1 MNKIF
6 IMRVFPILL
15 FTGLLLVLASCGRY
29 QPAENYPPAD
39 FIGPTPLKLSQEILE
54 TIKNG
59 QDATP
64 LVDQLAALEP
74 QELAANLDTR
84 NKKLAFWVNT
94 YNGMVQYLLTRNPE
108 LFDDSSS
115 FFSTPS
121 FTVAGK
127 LMSPNEM
134 EHGIIRGG
142 ENRFGLGFIPQFFP
156 NKFERTFKI
165 KGGDSRVHFA
175 LNCGAADCPPVE
187 VYQAATFDE
196 QINNR
201 VRKYLAKHSEIKEED
216 GKKVVYTSPLFSWFR
231 GDFRDRDGIDDFLV
245 EYGVL
250 SKENKKMKREYTSYD
265 WTLKTGIWAED

>member
-1 MNKIF
+1 M

-15 FTGLLLVLASCGRY
+15 FTSLLLVLSTCGRY

-39 FIGPTPLKLSQEILE
+39 FTGPTPLSLSQEILN

-74 QELAANLDTR
+74 EELAAALDTR
-84 NKKLAFWVNT
+84 NKRLAFWVNT
-94 YNGMVQYLLTRNPE
+94 YNAMVQYLLTRNPE
-108 LFDDSSS
+108 LFDDSSA

-121 FTVAGK
+121 FTVAGT

-134 EHGIIRGG
+134 EHVIVRGG

-187 VYQAATFDE
+187 VYEADTFDE

-201 VRKYLAKHSEIKEED
+201 VRKYLAKHSEIKEVD
-216 GKKVVYTSPLFSWFR
+216 GKQVIYTSPLFSWFR

-245 EYGVL
+245 EYGIL
-250 SKENKKMKREYTSYD
+250 TKENKNMKREYTNYD